1 MVASQRRVDYDAEE
15 NLKIFVLTTALSK
28 AKLAFSQLI
37 SEHSAVRHQ
46 QYPTPRNTWF
56 AIAFIAIVAPASL
69 VAIPWVL
76 AARILKRRKLEVTV
90 LAVDN
95 EFAPVIELLE
105 FLRSTPPKER
115 PWRYILILSRYQH
128 TTLDALYS
136 FSLQSRIIRSI
147 GASRM
152 LQQILLLQPGFL
164 VERTQLRGSRSF
176 SLPQTPLEAD
186 ECLVRMRNECL
197 AGIGLSDQR
206 YVAMAVYTL
215 QYDEERDPKEAQK
228 HAMLES
234 HGNNLA
240 VGVDYL
246 HQTDVGVVML
256 GSRDTKK
263 AWVPRDIPRLSNF
276 GHLGGADEV
285 VLASGCEYF
294 WNDSDVG
301 AWWLGLPF
309 KRPILTTNKPR
320 IRMKTNLSDYEH
332 LVVPVRY
339 ARPDGSD
346 LTFRELLK
354 MKSAPFK
361 SAARGEIVMIR
372 NSPDEIIEAHKE
384 IRARISGTWS
394 EDAQIPKL
402 RDRCQQIF
410 LEFPDTFP
418 MRISA
423 HFLTKH
429 AHLLD

>member
-1 MVASQRRVDYDAEE
+1 MLRDAFSRTVQRFSTLISVRSVLRHRQHPSRKNSIQSLIFMMIVLPFALVASPLLY
-15 NLKIFVLTTALSK
+15 ILT
-28 AKLAFSQLI
+28 
-37 SEHSAVRHQ
+37 V
-46 QYPTPRNTWF
+46 
-56 AIAFIAIVAPASL
+56 
-69 VAIPWVL
+69 
-76 AARILKRRKLEVTV
+76 KRRERLRATV
-90 LAVDN
+90 LAVDG
-95 EFAPVIELLE
+95 EFAPVIELMEL
-105 FLRSTPPKER
+105 LRTQM
-115 PWRYILILSRYQH
+115 RYEKHRQYVLVLSKYRH
-128 TTLDALYS
+128 KALDSLYADE
-136 FSLQSRIIRSI
+136 LKCRIIRSSHVSLI
-147 GASRM
+147 F
-152 LQQILLLQPGFL
+152 QQILLLQPRSL
-164 VERTQLRGSRSF
+164 VSIYELRGSRSF
-176 SLPQTPLEAD
+176 VLPQHQLRLTQDLID
-186 ECLVRMRNECL
+186 LRIKTLNKV
-197 AGIGLSDQR
+197 GIGQNR

-246 HQTDVGVVML
+246 HQTNVGVVML

-276 GHLGGADEV
+276 GRLGGADEV

-320 IRMKTNLSDYEH
+320 IRMKTNLSDYQH

>member
-1 MVASQRRVDYDAEE
+1 MTQ
-15 NLKIFVLTTALSK
+15 LKRALSE
-28 AKLAFSQLI
+28 LI
-37 SEHSAVRHQ
+37 SEHSVLRNR
-46 QYPTPRNTWF
+46 QYPNRRNTLVSTLFLIMVWP
-56 AIAFIAIVAPASL
+56 AAVAVTPLAL
-69 VAIPWVL
+69 VAT
-76 AARILKRRKLEVTV
+76 ILKRRRLEVTV

-105 FLRSTPPKER
+105 LLRSISLKDKS
-115 PWRYILILSRYQH
+115 WRYILILSRYQH
-128 TTLDALYS
+128 PTLDTLYS
-136 FSLQSRIIRSI
+136 SSLQSRIIRTV
-147 GASRM
+147 GASRI

-164 VERTQLRGSRSF
+164 VARTELRGGRSF
-176 SLPQTPLEAD
+176 SLPQSPLEVD
-186 ECLVRMRNECL
+186 RCLVRMRNRRL
-197 AGIGLSDQR
+197 ADIGLGEQR

-246 HQTDVGVVML
+246 HQTNVGVVML
-256 GSRDTKK
+256 GSKDTKR
-263 AWVPRDIPRLSNF
+263 ASVPRDIPRLSNF
-276 GHLGGADEV
+276 GYLGGADEV
-285 VLASGCEYF
+285 ALASGCEYF

-320 IRMKTNLSDYEH
+320 IRMKANLSNYEH

-339 ARPDGSD
+339 TRPDGSD
-346 LTFRELLK
+346 LTFRELLL

-361 SAARGEIVMIR
+361 SAARGDLVMIR

-384 IRARISGTWS
+384 IQARISGTWF
-394 EDAQIPKL
+394 EDAQTQRL
-402 RDRCQQIF
+402 RDRCRQIF
-410 LEFPDTFP
+410 LDFPDTFP

-423 HFLTKH
+423 HFLTKNS
-429 AHLLD
+429 HLLN